1 MAKKRFSI
9 VAIIVVLAAMAGL
22 AYIGLGGSKGG
33 SAASMPGGAQ
43 APGAPSGAGPGGKMT
58 RGMPGAGGTVA
69 TAKSVR
75 AKAAEIK
82 TLRPYIDQ
90 GGDVQASITMSVY
103 PDIGGRIS
111 DLMVGVGDSV
121 AKGQQVASVD
131 PSKPGSN
138 YAISAVAAPISG
150 TVTSILAYAGDTV
163 STSSAIAKIG
173 VIDDLQ
179 IVVNL
184 PERDSAKVKKG
195 MSAKITLEAL
205 PGETLSATVIK
216 VSPVLDSTSRTR
228 EVTIK
233 LDSRDDRVAAGMYAN
248 VRIYT
253 SPLANRIVAPV
264 ASVVTRDDE
273 TFVYV
278 VADEGGKQ
286 LARKRDIVA
295 GASVDDCIEVKQGLA
310 VGDIV
315 VYEGQDLLSDGAE
328 VSVVAEGAK

>member
-9 VAIIVVLAAMAGL
+9 VAIIAVLAAMAGL
-22 AYIGLGGSKGG
+22 AYVGLGGSKSTAGG
-33 SAASMPGGAQ
+33 PTGATRAAG
-43 APGAPSGAGPGGKMT
+43 GPGGKMPG
-58 RGMPGAGGTVA
+58 GMPGAGQAAA

-75 AKAAEIK
+75 AKAAAIK

-103 PDIGGRIS
+103 PDIGGRVS

-121 AKGQQVASVD
+121 TKGQQVASVD
-131 PSKPGSN
+131 PSKPGSS
-138 YAISAVAAPISG
+138 YAISSVYAPISG

-173 VIDDLQ
+173 VIDDLE

-205 PGETLSATVIK
+205 PGELLSATVTK
-216 VSPVLDSTSRTR
+216 VNPVLDATSRTR
-228 EVTIK
+228 EITIK
-233 LDSRDDRVAAGMYAN
+233 LDARDDRVAAGMYAN

-253 SPLANRIVAPV
+253 TPLVNKVVAPV
-264 ASVVTRDDE
+264 ASVVTRDEE

-295 GASVDDCIEVKQGLA
+295 GTSVDDYIEVKEGLA
-310 VGDIV
+310 VSDIV